1 LAEQLEAR
9 RFEYN
14 EDGWIVELAGFP
26 KAEALRGRPGMGAI
40 GMEFSSFEEVIVHRR
55 LRTVLETKAKKYG
68 SLGLPFV
75 IAVNTNDLF
84 GDEHELLMAL
94 FGVGAAP
101 IRKGMTRGKLEVSLP
116 HDGLWT
122 KAATPRN
129 TQVSGV
135 LFTRKVSPANL
146 GSATG
151 TLYLNPWA
159 TLPYNGALT
168 QLPTAVFSTDG
179 REYETRAG
187 RSLLD
192 VLQLPPGW
200 PSWPTEALD
209 ETSPSDDAPPAEA

>member
-1 LAEQLEAR
+1 
-9 RFEYN
+9 
-14 EDGWIVELAGFP
+14 
-26 KAEALRGRPGMGAI
+26 
-40 GMEFSSFEEVIVHRR
+40 MEFSRFEEVLVHRR

-68 SLGLPFV
+68 NLGLPFV

-94 FGVGAAP
+94 FGVGATP
-101 IRKGMTRGKLEVSLP
+101 IRKATTRAALEVTLP
-116 HDGLWT
+116 HDGLWI

-129 TQVSGV
+129 TQVSGL

-151 TLYLNPWA
+151 KLYLNPWA
-159 TLPYNGALT
+159 TRPYTGALT

-179 REYETRAG
+179 GEYETRAG

-192 VLQLPPGW
+192 ILQLPPDW
-200 PSWPTEALD
+200 PSWPREALD
-209 ETSPSDDAPPAEA
+209 EPPSEDTLQAEA